1 MLLSLSP
8 VLPRGA
14 PVRDLAAHYQASS
27 NTKEHAPAYEDE
39 VGRHGGR
46 KEEEEEEGAAGGGHG
61 GEQWLCVACIGYSF
75 TTSNYRSQTSAA
87 AAAVS
92 GSAAAADNS
101 QIRGK
106 LLHDE

>member
-46 KEEEEEEGAAGGGHG
+46 KEEEEEEGAAGGATAGSSG
-61 GEQWLCVACIGYSF
+61 CVWPVLDIHLLLAI
-75 TTSNYRSQTSAA
+75 TEA
-87 AAAVS
+87 
-92 GSAAAADNS
+92 
-101 QIRGK
+101 K
-106 LLHDE
+106 LQLLLLL